1 MHVVKAGNMKPGSM
15 RRIERLPESVVNRIA
30 AGEVVQRPSAALKEL
45 LENALDAGSTCV
57 QVLVQGGGLEV
68 LQVSDDGNGIHYEDL
83 PLLCERYAT
92 SKLRVFEDLTRISSF
107 GFRGEALSSISYVA
121 RVTVTTMRRENNENS
136 INEAV
141 HTTTPSSL
149 SSTIGTGTGTGSG
162 ATLAWRCHYVD
173 GIMQGKPKPCAG
185 NPGTCIRVEK
195 MFYNAAVRRRA
206 LNKPSE
212 EYSRIVAVLSRYA
225 LAFPTIAFSCRR
237 EEASNNSNSCGS
249 KTDIFF
255 PKNST
260 TLANIRLFYGAAI
273 ASHLHEL
280 KCAGTTIKTQTAISD
295 IDNVL
300 SISGVE
306 GEGVFLISGYTSDVA
321 LVNRKP
327 YLCVFVNNRLV
338 ESSVIKRAIDTVYS
352 GILVGGN
359 RPFTVLFITV
369 PPDRVDVNIHPTK
382 HEVCLLDEEII
393 VARLS
398 ESVREVLMITSAR
411 RQIDTRQMMSKAV
424 SLGERGVQ
432 VQQLSSSQRSNMI
445 SSVGASGNG
454 IAVAPCTVV
463 RVEPQRGALDAFML
477 RRLSAPEEKL
487 KSEETIHVKDEMRE
501 NGMSSSDKGNNRDD
515 ILTVNKE
522 EVIPQVKQDNPIKME
537 DRTTTTVFSTEGV
550 LERTTETET
559 TTTTRTD
566 METNNHNINTNITSS
581 LVASIMKLG
590 TLLDDDGNTLDDE
603 MDEEDGAGYVMQHF
617 KRHRKEIQEAVG
629 MPDESSNNNNNN
641 NNNNTTIPTA
651 ALTTTTTT
659 TTETVDPS
667 HSSEVVPDARED
679 LLLTSV
685 ATIVSHIRQATS
697 PTAQSLF
704 EQLTYVGVLNNSTFL
719 AQSGTTLYA
728 IDTLRLVRLV
738 VYQRI
743 FLRWAVASLPT
754 PPQVVLR
761 DPIRVSDLL
770 CFAIQHDVQP
780 KCETSFSEEE
790 VERTI
795 RRMDRRLRHW
805 RCMLMEYF
813 AIEISEDGHLL
824 ALPFGLNASWPPV
837 PRVIPLF
844 IWKLAAEVPYGEDE
858 VECFTAIA
866 QHIANTLYGL
876 SLHDS
881 WMLTNSAISSD
892 PETTGVAGVGVVNYS
907 ASSSSTSPSPLT
919 SGEQESV
926 PSYID
931 AIRFGLVSC
940 ATSVKFFIPPAD
952 ILIDGS
958 LRTVVSVEELYKVF
972 ERC

>member
-1 MHVVKAGNMKPGSM
+1 M
-15 RRIERLPESVVNRIA
+15 RRIERLPENVVNRIA

-45 LENALDAGSTCV
+45 LENALDAGCTCV
-57 QVLVQGGGLEV
+57 QVLVQGGGLDV
-68 LQVSDDGNGIHYEDL
+68 LQVSDDGNGIHSEDL

-121 RVTVTTMRRENNENS
+121 RVTVTTMRRDAGNENS
-136 INEAV
+136 VSEAV
-141 HTTTPSSL
+141 NTTT
-149 SSTIGTGTGTGSG
+149 TTTKGTAGSG
-162 ATLAWRCHYVD
+162 VTLAWRCHYVD
-173 GIMQGKPKPCAG
+173 GVMQGKPKPCAG

-206 LNKPSE
+206 LNRPSE

-225 LAFPTIAFSCRR
+225 LAFPSIAFSCRR
-237 EEASNNSNSCGS
+237 EEASNNSHSGGS
-249 KTDIFF
+249 KADVFF

-273 ASHLHEL
+273 ASHLHEVQ
-280 KCAGTTIKTQTAISD
+280 CAASNLKTQTIPA
-295 IDNVL
+295 VL
-300 SISGVE
+300 STSGVE

-352 GILVGGN
+352 GVLVGGH

-393 VARLS
+393 VAQLS
-398 ESVREVLMITSAR
+398 ESVRKVLMMTAAR

-424 SLGERGVQ
+424 SLGDRGVHL
-432 VQQLSSSQRSNMI
+432 QQFSSSLRSNTNTTTTTTTATI
-445 SSVGASGNG
+445 AANSNG
-454 IAVAPCTVV
+454 ISMAPCTLV
-463 RVEPQRGALDAFML
+463 RVEPQRGALDAYML
-477 RRLSAPEEKL
+477 RRLSAPEEQVK
-487 KSEETIHVKDEMRE
+487 EETTIHMQDTI
-501 NGMSSSDKGNNRDD
+501 KGNNRDEL
-515 ILTVNKE
+515 LTVKRE
-522 EVIPQVKQDNPIKME
+522 ETEPQVEHDNEIKTENNTTCRVSSTGGVTGAEATITPIVN
-537 DRTTTTVFSTEGV
+537 TS
-550 LERTTETET
+550 
-559 TTTTRTD
+559 
-566 METNNHNINTNITSS
+566 HINTDAATS

-590 TLLDDDGNTLDDE
+590 TTLDDDGNTLDNE
-603 MDEEDGAGYVMQHF
+603 MDEEDGTGYVMQHF
-617 KRHRKEIQEAVG
+617 KRHRKEIQEAVA
-629 MPDESSNNNNNN
+629 MPDA
-641 NNNNTTIPTA
+641 NNTITA
-651 ALTTTTTT
+651 VATPATTPVI
-659 TTETVDPS
+659 ETVDPRS
-667 HSSEVVPDARED
+667 SSSEIVPDTRED

-704 EQLTYVGVLNNSTFL
+704 EQLAYVGVLNSSTFL

-728 IDTLRLVRLV
+728 VDTLRLVRLV

-743 FLRWAVASLPT
+743 FLRWAIASLPS

-780 KCETSFSEEE
+780 QCETPSPEE

-795 RRMDRRLRHW
+795 RRMDRLLRHW

-813 AIEISEDGHLL
+813 AIEITEDGHLL
-824 ALPFGLNASWPPV
+824 ALPLGLNASWPPV

-844 IWKLAAEVPYGEDE
+844 IWKLAAEVPYREDE
-858 VECFTAIA
+858 MECFSAIA
-866 QHIANTLYGL
+866 RHIADTLYGFA
-876 SLHDS
+876 LHDI
-881 WMLTNSAISSD
+881 WILPTCAVLND
-892 PETTGVAGVGVVNYS
+892 PETSTGCS
-907 ASSSSTSPSPLT
+907 ASPSSPPLSSSSFVAGERESIPSL
-919 SGEQESV
+919 V
-926 PSYID
+926 D